1 MSCLEGRDGGARPGS
16 TQGELTQRS
25 PWHLKASHLLL
36 GTKILVNGSVK
47 NRVHPCKLEA
57 VSWGIQ

>member
-1 MSCLEGRDGGARPGS
+1 MSCLEGRDGGAWPGS
-16 TQGELTQRS
+16 TQGELTQCS

-47 NRVHPCKLEA
+47 YRVRPCKLEA
-57 VSWGIQ
+57 VSRGIQ